1 MRKVARDITQDFLR
15 SSSEISR
22 NIAQAKKVVLQTM
35 HSRTSHTGLVD
46 LFNLDLILTIM
57 KSSQ

>member
-1 MRKVARDITQDFLR
+1 MRKVARDIAQDFLR

-22 NIAQAKKVVLQTM
+22 NITQAKVVVLQTM
-35 HSRTSHTGLVD
+35 HSRTSHTDLVD

-57 KSSQ
+57 K